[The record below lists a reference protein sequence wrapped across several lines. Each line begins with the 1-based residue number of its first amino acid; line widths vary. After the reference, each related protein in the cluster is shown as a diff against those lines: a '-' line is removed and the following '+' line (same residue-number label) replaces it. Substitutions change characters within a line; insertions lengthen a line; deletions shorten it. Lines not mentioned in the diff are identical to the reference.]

1 MYNFDNS
8 RQFLF
13 YIYLYLD
20 IIKLELQGGVAL
32 ISILLADDHCIVR
45 TGIKYLINSNQ
56 DMKVVGEARDG
67 EEAVQ
72 KALKI
77 KPDIVI
83 MDLSMPKKNGML
95 ALKQISESNSE
106 IKIIVLT
113 MHEEKEYI
121 FRVLQA
127 GASSYLLKSH
137 QENHLIDAIRV
148 VNRGEAYLY
157 TNDTKI
163 LLEDYLNRTNR
174 MVTKIRELTGREQ
187 EVLSYLAK
195 GYTNKEVAESLFLST
210 KTIESH
216 RANIM
221 EKLNFKTRRELV
233 DYAIRNGFL
242 DV

>member
-1 MYNFDNS
+1 
-8 RQFLF
+8 
-13 YIYLYLD
+13 
-20 IIKLELQGGVAL
+20 L

-45 TGIKYLINSNQ
+45 TGIKFLINSNP
-56 DMKVVGEARDG
+56 DMEVVGEARDG

-72 KALKI
+72 KALEI

-95 ALKQISESNSE
+95 ALRQINEANSD

-137 QENHLIDAIRV
+137 QENHLIEAIRV
-148 VNRGEAYLY
+148 VHSGEAYLY
-157 TNDTKI
+157 PNATKI
-163 LLEDYLNRTNR
+163 LLEDYFNKTNR
-174 MVTKIRELTGREQ
+174 IGTKFRDLTNREQ
-187 EVLSYLAK
+187 EVLSYLAR
-195 GYTNKEVAESLFLST
+195 GYTNREVAESLFLSI

-221 EKLNFKTRRELV
+221 EKLKLKTRRELV

-242 DV
+242 EV